1 MSEATLH
8 ARLQDGRTL
17 PIETCSCG
25 NCKNEW
31 FMAALSPEWMPSFC
45 PYCGIQFLY
54 KTTDGEPD
62 RFAPFSDD
70 EADSTPVDEV
80 WLHLVGG
87 NYKYDSEDE
96 IEDTSFIGW
105 ATYDGHEIGPSV
117 ALYVEDWQLF
127 LDGCG
132 VPGVRLSTRGQVRK
146 FLRSIGKEVSE

>member
-1 MSEATLH
+1 MEESTLH
-8 ARLQDGRTL
+8 ARLNDGRTL

-45 PYCGIQFLY
+45 PYCGIQFVRQE
-54 KTTDGEPD
+54 TDGEPGD
-62 RFAPFSDD
+62 FSPFRDDESDD
-70 EADSTPVDEV
+70 TPVDET
-80 WLHLVGG
+80 WLHVVGG

-105 ATYDGHEIGPSV
+105 ATSNGHDIGPSV

-127 LDGCG
+127 LDGTG
-132 VPGVRLSTRGQVRK
+132 VPGARLTTRGQVRK
-146 FLRSIGKEVSE
+146 LLRLVGIEVTD